1 PADQRADRVAG
12 GRVPG
17 ERRVHLARAARERE
31 VRRLRRR
38 AHRELAQPAPCRR
51 ELHHHLRRA
60 PGPGAGFAQVMRY
73 FPLFL
78 DLAGKPVLLVGG
90 GDVAARKFALL
101 GEAGAAVTVVA
112 PALGTALTAVLERGA
127 ITHVARAFQAADLD
141 GSWLVVAATDDR
153 AVNAAVAAAAHAA
166 RIPCNVVDDREL
178 SSFIMPAIIDRSP
191 VQIAVST
198 GGTSP
203 VLARLIRE
211 RLETLLDGSLGPL
224 AAFADRW
231 RERVKAKFADI
242 GARRR
247 FLSWMLTGPVAASLR
262 AGRHQRAEDLTAR
275 ALEDPAAVPQGHVVL
290 VGAGPGN
297 AGLMTLQGLRAL
309 QEADVIVH
317 DRLVSPEVL
326 DLARRDAARFD
337 VGKFVGGG
345 GATQEEINELLVE
358 HAQRGEYVVRL
369 KGGDPFVFGRG
380 GEEIE
385 FLSRHG
391 VSFEVI
397 PGITAALAAGAYAG
411 VPLTDRRH
419 AQAVRFLTGNS
430 DEQLAQF
437 NFTDLAAGRETLAFY
452 MSVGRLTSL
461 RDKLL
466 ASGVAGTMPVV
477 FVENAS
483 RTEQRVVVTTV

>member
-1 PADQRADRVAG
+1 
-12 GRVPG
+12 
-17 ERRVHLARAARERE
+17 
-31 VRRLRRR
+31 
-38 AHRELAQPAPCRR
+38 
-51 ELHHHLRRA
+51 
-60 PGPGAGFAQVMRY
+60 MRY

-90 GDVAARKFALL
+90 GEVAARKFALL
-101 GEAGAAVTVVA
+101 SQASAQVTVVS
-112 PALGTALTAVLERGA
+112 PALCAELDAARQAGRLAY
-127 ITHVARAFQAADLD
+127 VAREFQNADVD
-141 GSWLVVAATDDR
+141 GRWLVVAATNDR
-153 AVNAAVAAAAHAA
+153 AVNAAVAAAANAT

-211 RLETLLDGSLGPL
+211 RLETLLDDSLGTL
-224 AAFADRW
+224 AAFAERW
-231 RERVKAKFADI
+231 RDRVRRKFGDL

-262 AGRHQRAEDLTAR
+262 AGRTERAEELTAK
-275 ALEDPAAVPQGHVVL
+275 ALDAESPTPQGHVVL

-297 AGLMTLQGLRAL
+297 AGLMTLHGLRAL

-317 DRLVSPEVL
+317 DRLVSTEVL

-345 GATQEEINELLVE
+345 GATQEEISALLVE

-380 GEEIE
+380 GEEIDH
-385 FLSRHG
+385 LRAHG

-397 PGITAALAAGAYAG
+397 PGITAAIAAGAFAG
-411 VPLTDRRH
+411 VPLTDRRYS
-419 AQAVRFLTGNS
+419 QAVRFLTGNS

-437 NFTDLAAGRETLAFY
+437 NYADLAAGRETLAFY
-452 MSVGRLTSL
+452 MSVGRLAPL
-461 RDKLL
+461 RDQLL
-466 ASGVAGTMPVV
+466 AAGVAGDMPVA
-477 FVENAS
+477 FIENAS
-483 RTEQRVVVTTV
+483 RHEQRVLASTVEHMHRDAVMQKIKAPAMLIVGHVARSAAELQWFGRDAAAGAQ

>member
-1 PADQRADRVAG
+1 
-12 GRVPG
+12 
-17 ERRVHLARAARERE
+17 
-31 VRRLRRR
+31 
-38 AHRELAQPAPCRR
+38 
-51 ELHHHLRRA
+51 
-60 PGPGAGFAQVMRY
+60 MRY

-90 GDVAARKFALL
+90 GEVAARKFALL
-101 GEAGAAVTVVA
+101 GEAGAIVTVVSPSLGVA
-112 PALGTALTAVLERGA
+112 MTAAVSAGAVTHIAREFEPADVNGA
-127 ITHVARAFQAADLD
+127 
-141 GSWLVVAATDDR
+141 WLVVAATDDR
-153 AVNAAVAAAAHAA
+153 AVNAAVAAAANAA

-211 RLETLLDGSLGPL
+211 RLETLLDGSLGTL

-231 RERVKAKFADI
+231 RERVKAKFGDL

-262 AGRHQRAEDLTAR
+262 AGRTQSAEDLTER
-275 ALEDPAAVPQGHVVL
+275 ALADPAVVPQGHVVL

-345 GATQEEINELLVE
+345 GATQEEINALLVE

-380 GEEIE
+380 GEEIDC
-385 FLSRHG
+385 LRAHG

-411 VPLTDRRH
+411 VPLTDRRYS
-419 AQAVRFLTGNS
+419 QAVRFLTGNS
-430 DEQLAQF
+430 DEQLAQYSYA
-437 NFTDLAAGRETLAFY
+437 DLAAGHETLCFY
-452 MSVGRLTSL
+452 MSVGRLAGL
-461 RDKLL
+461 RTQLL
-466 ASGVAGTMPVV
+466 DAGVAGDMPVA
-477 FVENAS
+477 FIENAS
-483 RTEQRVVVTTV
+483 RSEQRVIVSSVEHMHRDAVMQKVKAPAMLIIGNVAGSAAELQWFGRAASVGVVA

>member
-1 PADQRADRVAG
+1 
-12 GRVPG
+12 
-17 ERRVHLARAARERE
+17 
-31 VRRLRRR
+31 
-38 AHRELAQPAPCRR
+38 
-51 ELHHHLRRA
+51 
-60 PGPGAGFAQVMRY
+60 MRY

-90 GDVAARKFALL
+90 GDVAARKFSLL
-101 GEAGAAVTVVA
+101 AEADAAVTVVA
-112 PALGTALTAVLERGA
+112 PALGSVLSAALERREF
-127 ITHVARAFQAADLD
+127 TYRAREFQAADID
-141 GSWLVVAATDDR
+141 GQWLIVAATND
-153 AVNAAVAAAAHAA
+153 AVVNAAVAAAANAA

-211 RLETLLDGSLGPL
+211 RLETLLDGSLGTL

-231 RERVKAKFADI
+231 RERIKAKFSDI

-247 FLSWMLTGPVAASLR
+247 FLSWMLTGPVAAALR
-262 AGRHQRAEDLTAR
+262 AGRHERAEELAR
-275 ALEDPAAVPQGHVVL
+275 KALEKDDALPHGHVVL

-358 HAQRGEYVVRL
+358 HAQRGEFVVRL

-380 GEEIE
+380 GEEID

-391 VSFEVI
+391 ISYEVI
-397 PGITAALAAGAYAG
+397 PGITAAIAAGAYAG

-419 AQAVRFLTGNS
+419 AQAVRLLTGNS

-437 NFTDLAAGRETLAFY
+437 DYSDLAAGRETLAFY
-452 MSVGRLTSL
+452 MSVGRLTVL
-461 RDKLL
+461 RDILL
-466 ASGVAGTMPVV
+466 ARGVGGDMPVA
-477 FVENAS
+477 FIENAT
-483 RTEQRVVVTTV
+483 RGEQRVIVSTVEGMQRDAVMQKLKPPSMLIIGHVAASAAELQWFGRQTIRANGAA

>member
-1 PADQRADRVAG
+1 
-12 GRVPG
+12 
-17 ERRVHLARAARERE
+17 
-31 VRRLRRR
+31 
-38 AHRELAQPAPCRR
+38 
-51 ELHHHLRRA
+51 
-60 PGPGAGFAQVMRY
+60 MRY
-73 FPLFL
+73 FPIFL

-101 GEAGAAVTVVA
+101 GEAGAVVTIVA
-112 PALGTALTAVLERGA
+112 PELGTELTAAVASGA
-127 ITHVARAFQAADLD
+127 ATHVAREFHAGDMNGA
-141 GSWLVVAATDDR
+141 WLVVAATNDR
-153 AVNAAVAAAAHAA
+153 AVNAAVAAAANTA

-262 AGRHQRAEDLTAR
+262 AGRTQRAEDLTAR

-309 QEADVIVH
+309 QEAAVIVH

-345 GATQEEINELLVE
+345 GATQEEINALLVE

-369 KGGDPFVFGRG
+369 KGGDPFVYGRG
-380 GEEIE
+380 GEEIDH
-385 FLSRHG
+385 LRAHG

-397 PGITAALAAGAYAG
+397 PGITAAIAAGAYAG
-411 VPLTDRRH
+411 IPLTDRRYS
-419 AQAVRFLTGNS
+419 QAVRFLTGNS
-430 DEQLAQF
+430 DEQLRQF
-437 NFTDLAAGRETLAFY
+437 DFSDLAAGRETLAFY
-452 MSVGRLTSL
+452 MSVGRLAAL

-466 ASGVAGTMPVV
+466 ASGAPGPMPVA
-477 FVENAS
+477 FIENAS
-483 RTEQRVVVTTV
+483 RNEQRVVVSSVEHMHRDAVMQKIKAPSMLIVGNVAASAAELQWFGRTASPGIA

>member
-1 PADQRADRVAG
+1 
-12 GRVPG
+12 
-17 ERRVHLARAARERE
+17 
-31 VRRLRRR
+31 
-38 AHRELAQPAPCRR
+38 
-51 ELHHHLRRA
+51 
-60 PGPGAGFAQVMRY
+60 MRY

-90 GDVAARKFALL
+90 GEIAARKFALL
-101 GEAGAAVTVVA
+101 QDAGAKVTVVA
-112 PALGTALTAVLERGA
+112 PQLGVEMRAALEQGA
-127 ITHVARAFQAADLD
+127 ITHHAREFTASDIQ
-141 GSWLVVAATDDR
+141 GSWLVVAATDQR
-153 AVNAAVAAAAHAA
+153 AVNADVSAAATAA
-166 RIPCNVVDDREL
+166 RVPCNVVDDREL

-191 VQIAVST
+191 VQIAIST

-211 RLETLLDGSLGPL
+211 RLETLLDGSLGTL
-224 AAFADRW
+224 ASFADRW
-231 RERVKAKFADI
+231 REAVKRKFADL

-247 FLSWMLTGPVAASLR
+247 FLSWMLTGPVAAALR
-262 AGRHQRAEDLTAR
+262 AGRTRQADDLTR
-275 ALEDPAAVPQGHVVL
+275 SALEKEDALPHGHVVL

-380 GEEIE
+380 GEEIDW
-385 FLSRHG
+385 LRQHG
-391 VSFEVI
+391 VSYEVI
-397 PGITAALAAGAYAG
+397 PGITAAIAAGAYSG
-411 VPLTDRRH
+411 IPLTDRRH
-419 AQAVRFLTGNS
+419 AQAVRFLTGSS

-437 NFTDLAAGRETLAFY
+437 NFSDLAAGRETLAFY
-452 MSVGRLTSL
+452 MSVGKLISL

-466 ASGVAGTMPVV
+466 RSGVRGDMPVA
-477 FVENAS
+477 FIENAS
-483 RTEQRVVVTTV
+483 RAEQRVLVTSVEAMHRDAVMQKLMAPAMLIIGGVAASAAELQWFGRSAIATGGVA

>member
-1 PADQRADRVAG
+1 
-12 GRVPG
+12 
-17 ERRVHLARAARERE
+17 
-31 VRRLRRR
+31 
-38 AHRELAQPAPCRR
+38 
-51 ELHHHLRRA
+51 
-60 PGPGAGFAQVMRY
+60 MRY

-90 GDVAARKFALL
+90 GDVAARKYSLL
-101 GEAGAAVTVVA
+101 GEAGAVVTIVAPRLGGELAEAVGRGAVTHLAREFQVA
-112 PALGTALTAVLERGA
+112 D
-127 ITHVARAFQAADLD
+127 ID
-141 GSWLVVAATDDR
+141 GRWLVVAATNDR
-153 AVNAAVAAAAHAA
+153 AVNAAVAAAANAA

-211 RLETLLDGSLGPL
+211 RLETLLDGSLGTL

-231 RERVKAKFADI
+231 RERVRNKFADI

-262 AGRHQRAEDLTAR
+262 AGRTAR
-275 ALEDPAAVPQGHVVL
+275 AEQMTRKALDDIASVPRGHVVL

-326 DLARRDAARFD
+326 ELARRDASRFD

-358 HAQRGEYVVRL
+358 HAKRGEIVVRL

-380 GEEIE
+380 GEEID
-385 FLSRHG
+385 FLRAHG
-391 VSFEVI
+391 VSYEVV
-397 PGITAALAAGAYAG
+397 PGITAAIAAGAYAG
-411 VPLTDRRH
+411 VPLTDRRFS
-419 AQAVRFLTGNS
+419 QAVRFLTGNS

-437 NFTDLAAGRETLAFY
+437 NFSDLAAGRETLAFY
-452 MSVGRLTSL
+452 MSVGRLAAL
-461 RDKLL
+461 RDQLLL
-466 ASGVAGTMPVV
+466 AGVPGDMP
-477 FVENAS
+477 EI
-483 RTEQRVVVTTV
+483 

>member
-1 PADQRADRVAG
+1 
-12 GRVPG
+12 
-17 ERRVHLARAARERE
+17 
-31 VRRLRRR
+31 
-38 AHRELAQPAPCRR
+38 
-51 ELHHHLRRA
+51 
-60 PGPGAGFAQVMRY
+60 MRY

-78 DLAGKPVLLVGG
+78 DIAGKPVLLVGG
-90 GDVAARKFALL
+90 GEVAARKFALL
-101 GEAGAAVTVVA
+101 ADAGAVVRVVA
-112 PALGTALTAVLERGA
+112 PELCEEMQAALERGA
-127 ITHVARAFQAADLD
+127 FTHDARPFAASDLE
-141 GSWLVVAATDDR
+141 GKWLAVAATDDR
-153 AVNAAVAAAAHAA
+153 AVNARVSEVAAGA

-231 RERVKAKFADI
+231 RVAIRHKFADI

-247 FLSWMLTGPVAASLR
+247 FLSWLLTGPVSAALR
-262 AGRHQRAEDLTAR
+262 AGRDAQAEALTR
-275 ALEDPAAVPQGHVVL
+275 KALESEDGLPQGHVVL

-297 AGLMTLQGLRAL
+297 AGLMTLLGLRAL

-326 DLARRDAARFD
+326 ELSRRDAARFD

-345 GATQEEINELLVE
+345 GATQEEINKLLVE
-358 HAQRGEYVVRL
+358 HAKRGEYVVRL

-380 GEEIE
+380 GEEIDC
-385 FLSRHG
+385 LRKHD

-411 VPLTDRRH
+411 IPLTDRRH
-419 AQAVRFLTGNS
+419 SQAVRFLTGNS
-430 DEQLAQF
+430 DEQLAQYSYA
-437 NFTDLAAGRETLAFY
+437 DLAAGRETLTFY
-452 MSVGRLTSL
+452 MSVGRLQGL
-461 RDKLL
+461 RARLI
-466 ASGVAGTMPVV
+466 ASGVPGDMPVA

-483 RTEQRVVVTTV
+483 RVEQRVIASTVDGMQRDAATHQVKAPTLMIIGNVAGYAAELQWFGREAVTAVS

>member
-1 PADQRADRVAG
+1 
-12 GRVPG
+12 
-17 ERRVHLARAARERE
+17 
-31 VRRLRRR
+31 
-38 AHRELAQPAPCRR
+38 
-51 ELHHHLRRA
+51 
-60 PGPGAGFAQVMRY
+60 MRY

-78 DLAGKPVLLVGG
+78 DLRDKPVLLVGG
-90 GDVAARKFALL
+90 GDIAARKFALL
-101 GEAGAAVTVVA
+101 ADAGAKVTVVA
-112 PALGTALTAVLERGA
+112 PALGDEMAASLARGA
-127 ITHVARAFQAADLD
+127 FIHVARRFESADVD
-141 GSWLVVAATDDR
+141 AQWLVVAATDDS
-153 AVNAAVAAAAHAA
+153 AVNAEVSAAALAL
-166 RIPCNVVDDREL
+166 RIPCNVVDDREH

-211 RLETLLDGSLGPL
+211 RLETLLDGSLGTL

-231 RERVKAKFADI
+231 RERVKARFADI

-262 AGRHQRAEDLTAR
+262 AERTAQAEELTR
-275 ALEDPAAVPQGHVVL
+275 KALENAAGLPAGHVVL

-297 AGLMTLQGLRAL
+297 SGLMTLAGLRAL

-317 DRLVSPEVL
+317 DRLVSAEVL

-380 GEEIE
+380 GEEIDY
-385 FLSRHG
+385 LRRHG

-397 PGITAALAAGAYAG
+397 PGITAAVAAGAYSG
-411 VPLTDRRH
+411 IPLTDRRH

-430 DEQLAQF
+430 DEQVAQYSYA
-437 NFTDLAAGRETLAFY
+437 DLAAGRETLAFY
-452 MSVGRLTSL
+452 MSVGRLTTL
-461 RDKLL
+461 RANLL
-466 ASGVAGTMPVV
+466 AAGVARDMPVA
-477 FVENAS
+477 FIENAS
-483 RTEQRVVVTTV
+483 RAEQRVVVSTVDGMQRDAAANKVRAPTLMIVGHVARTAAELQWFGRAAVADSAG

>member
-1 PADQRADRVAG
+1 
-12 GRVPG
+12 
-17 ERRVHLARAARERE
+17 
-31 VRRLRRR
+31 
-38 AHRELAQPAPCRR
+38 
-51 ELHHHLRRA
+51 
-60 PGPGAGFAQVMRY
+60 MRY

-90 GDVAARKFALL
+90 GDVAARKFSLL
-101 GEAGAAVTVVA
+101 ADAGAEVTVVS
-112 PALGTALTAVLERGA
+112 PALGAELAAAHARAALT
-127 ITHVARAFQAADLD
+127 HHAREFAAADIE
-141 GSWLVVAATDDR
+141 GAWLVVAATNDR
-153 AVNAAVAAAAHAA
+153 AVNIAVAAAAHAA
-166 RIPCNVVDDREL
+166 RIPCNVVDDRKL

-211 RLETLLDGSLGPL
+211 RLETLLDGSLGTL
-224 AAFADRW
+224 AAFADHW
-231 RERVKAKFADI
+231 RERVKAKFSDL

-262 AGRHQRAEDLTAR
+262 AGRTERAEDLTRR
-275 ALEDPAAVPQGHVVL
+275 ALEKDDALPQGHVVL

-345 GATQEEINELLVE
+345 GATQDEINELLVE

-369 KGGDPFVFGRG
+369 KGGDPFVYGRG
-380 GEEIE
+380 GEEID
-385 FLSRHG
+385 FLRRHG
-391 VSFEVI
+391 VSYEVI

-411 VPLTDRRH
+411 VPLTDRRL

-437 NFTDLAAGRETLAFY
+437 NFSDLAAGRETLAFY
-452 MSVGRLTSL
+452 MSVGKLISL

-466 ASGVAGTMPVV
+466 SSGVSGQMPVA
-477 FVENAS
+477 FIENAS
-483 RTEQRVVVTTV
+483 RSEQRVVVSSVETMQRDAAIHKLKPPAMLIVGNVAASATELQWFGRAALAGSDAG

>member
-1 PADQRADRVAG
+1 
-12 GRVPG
+12 
-17 ERRVHLARAARERE
+17 
-31 VRRLRRR
+31 
-38 AHRELAQPAPCRR
+38 
-51 ELHHHLRRA
+51 
-60 PGPGAGFAQVMRY
+60 MRY

-78 DLAGKPVLLVGG
+78 DIMDKPVLLVGG
-90 GDVAARKFALL
+90 GEVAARKFSLL
-101 GEAGAAVTVVA
+101 AEAGASITIVA
-112 PALGTALTAVLERGA
+112 PQLGVELTTAMARGA
-127 ITHVARAFQAADLD
+127 FAHHARKFVSSDID
-141 GSWLVVAATDDR
+141 GAWLVVAATDD
-153 AVNAAVAAAAHAA
+153 ASVNATVSVVANAA

-191 VQIAVST
+191 VQIAIST

-211 RLETLLDGSLGPL
+211 RLETLLDSSLGPL

-231 RERVKAKFADI
+231 RVAVKAKFTDI

-247 FLSWMLTGPVAASLR
+247 FLSWMLTGPVAA
-262 AGRHQRAEDLTAR
+262 AVRAERTAQADALTR
-275 ALEDPAAVPQGHVVL
+275 KALENADSIPTGHVVL

-297 AGLMTLQGLRAL
+297 SGLMTLQGLRAL

-317 DRLVSPEVL
+317 DRLVSAEVL

-345 GATQEEINELLVE
+345 GATQEEINQLLVE
-358 HAQRGEYVVRL
+358 HARRGEYVVRL

-380 GEEIE
+380 GEEIDH
-385 FLSRHG
+385 LRANG
-391 VSFEVI
+391 VSYEVI

-411 VPLTDRRH
+411 VPLTDRRYS
-419 AQAVRFLTGNS
+419 QAVRFLTGNS

-437 NFTDLAAGRETLAFY
+437 NYSDLAAGRETLAFY
-452 MSVGRLTSL
+452 MSVGRLAAL

-466 ASGVAGTMPVV
+466 ASGVQGDMPIV
-477 FVENAS
+477 FIENAS
-483 RTEQRVVVTTV
+483 RAEQRVVVSTVEGMQRDATMQKIQAPAMLIVGHVASAAAELQWFGRATAAGGAA

>member
-1 PADQRADRVAG
+1 
-12 GRVPG
+12 
-17 ERRVHLARAARERE
+17 
-31 VRRLRRR
+31 
-38 AHRELAQPAPCRR
+38 
-51 ELHHHLRRA
+51 
-60 PGPGAGFAQVMRY
+60 MRY

-78 DLAGKPVLLVGG
+78 DLKGKPVLLIGG
-90 GDVAARKFALL
+90 GDVAARKFSLL
-101 GEAGAAVTVVA
+101 ADAGARITVVA
-112 PALGTALTAVLERGA
+112 PQLGGELAAAHARGA
-127 ITHVARAFQAADLD
+127 FVHEVREFQDTDIA
-141 GSWLVVAATDDR
+141 GMWLVVAATGDR
-153 AVNAAVAAAAHAA
+153 AVNAAAAVAAEAA

-198 GGTSP
+198 GGASP

-211 RLETLLDGSLGPL
+211 RLETMLDSSLGPL

-231 RERVKAKFADI
+231 RSAIRAKYSDI

-247 FLSWMLTGPVAASLR
+247 FLSWMLTGPVSASLR
-262 AGRHQRAEDLTAR
+262 AGRQQQAEELTLK
-275 ALEDPAAVPQGHVVL
+275 ALESADGIPRGHVVL

-297 AGLMTLQGLRAL
+297 SGLMTLQGLRAL

-317 DRLVSPEVL
+317 DRLVSAEVL

-345 GATQEEINELLVE
+345 GATQEEINKLLVE
-358 HAQRGEYVVRL
+358 HGQRGEFVVRL

-380 GEEIE
+380 GEEIDA
-385 FLSRHG
+385 LRRHG

-397 PGITAALAAGAYAG
+397 PGITAALAAGAYSG

-419 AQAVRFLTGNS
+419 AQAVRLLTGNS

-437 NFTDLAAGRETLAFY
+437 NYSDLAAGRETLAFY
-452 MSVGRLTSL
+452 MSVGRVAGL
-461 RDKLL
+461 RSTLL
-466 ASGVAGTMPVV
+466 AAGVAATMPVA

-483 RTEQRVVVTTV
+483 RAEQRLIVTTVDGMHRDAVMQQVKAPSMLIIGNVASSAAELQWFGRQAAAGDGAA

>member
-1 PADQRADRVAG
+1 V
-12 GRVPG
+12 
-17 ERRVHLARAARERE
+17 
-31 VRRLRRR
+31 
-38 AHRELAQPAPCRR
+38 
-51 ELHHHLRRA
+51 
-60 PGPGAGFAQVMRY
+60 RY

-78 DLAGKPVLLVGG
+78 DVRDKPVLLVGG
-90 GDVAARKFALL
+90 GEIAARKFALL
-101 GEAGAAVTVVA
+101 SDAGATVTCVSPELGVELA
-112 PALGTALTAVLERGA
+112 AALAEGKLVHEARGFEPHD
-127 ITHVARAFQAADLD
+127 IE
-141 GSWLVVAATDDR
+141 GKWLVVAATDAR
-153 AVNAAVAAAAHAA
+153 TVNAAAAEAANTA

-211 RLETLLDGSLGPL
+211 RLETLLDGSLGTL

-231 RERVKAKFADI
+231 RERIRAKFADI

-262 AGRHQRAEDLTAR
+262 ADRQAQAEELTRR
-275 ALEDPAAVPQGHVVL
+275 ALDEADSIPSGHVVL

-297 AGLMTLQGLRAL
+297 AGLMTLLGLRAL

-317 DRLVSPEVL
+317 DRLVSAEVL

-345 GATQEEINELLVE
+345 GATQEEINKLLVE

-380 GEEIE
+380 GEEID
-385 FLSRHG
+385 FLRRHG

-397 PGITAALAAGAYAG
+397 PGITAATAAGAYSG
-411 VPLTDRRH
+411 IPLTDRRF
-419 AQAVRFLTGNS
+419 AQSVRLLTGNS

-437 NFTDLAAGRETLAFY
+437 NYSDLAAGRETLAFY
-452 MSVGRLTSL
+452 MSVGRLVGL
-461 RDKLL
+461 RARLL
-466 ASGVAGTMPVV
+466 GAGVAADMPVA
-477 FVENAS
+477 FIENAS
-483 RTEQRVVVTTV
+483 RGEQRVVISSVDAMQRDAATHQVKAPTLMIIGNVASSAAELQWFGRAALGGTASA

>member
-1 PADQRADRVAG
+1 
-12 GRVPG
+12 
-17 ERRVHLARAARERE
+17 
-31 VRRLRRR
+31 
-38 AHRELAQPAPCRR
+38 
-51 ELHHHLRRA
+51 
-60 PGPGAGFAQVMRY
+60 MRY
-73 FPLFL
+73 FSLFL

-90 GDVAARKFALL
+90 GEVAARKFGLL
-101 GEAGAAVTVVA
+101 GAAGAQVTVVS
-112 PALGTALTAVLERGA
+112 PALCAELDA
-127 ITHVARAFQAADLD
+127 ARAAGSLTHEPRDFEPADV
-141 GSWLVVAATDDR
+141 GGRWLAIAATNDR
-153 AVNAAVAAAAHAA
+153 DVNAAVAAAANAA

-211 RLETLLDGSLGPL
+211 RLETLLDDSLGTL
-224 AAFADRW
+224 AAFADHW
-231 RERVKAKFADI
+231 RDRVRRKFGDL

-262 AGRHQRAEDLTAR
+262 AGRTERAEELTR
-275 ALEDPAAVPQGHVVL
+275 KALEEESSSPRGHVVL

-297 AGLMTLQGLRAL
+297 AGLMTLHGLRAL
-309 QEADVIVH
+309 QEADLIVH

-345 GATQEEINELLVE
+345 GATQEEINALLVE

-380 GEEIE
+380 GEEVDH
-385 FLSRHG
+385 LRAHG

-397 PGITAALAAGAYAG
+397 PGITAAIAAGAYAG
-411 VPLTDRRH
+411 VPLTDRRYS
-419 AQAVRFLTGNS
+419 QAVRFLTGNS

-437 NFTDLAAGRETLAFY
+437 NFSDLAAGRETLCFY
-452 MSVGRLTSL
+452 MSVGRLVGL
-461 RDKLL
+461 RSQLL
-466 ASGVAGTMPVV
+466 AAGVTGDLPVA
-477 FVENAS
+477 FIENAS
-483 RTEQRVVVTTV
+483 RNEQRVVLSSVEAMQRDAAANQVKAPTLMIIGNVARSAAELQWFGRAAMQSA